1 MKTLTMKTLTCW
13 YNAITDETDVYHI
26 YVINNGNFIT
36 TFVKS
41 ERENKVLTR
50 IPHKCRET
58 LDKMRQKMMEI
69 SA

>member
-1 MKTLTMKTLTCW
+1 MKTLTCW
-13 YNAITDETDVYHI
+13 YNTITDETCNDIFHI

-41 ERENKVLTR
+41 EKENRVL
-50 IPHKCRET
+50 IPVPHKCREA
-58 LDKMRQKMMEI
+58 LGEMRQKMMEI

>member
-1 MKTLTMKTLTCW
+1 MKTLTCW
-13 YNAITDETDVYHI
+13 YNTITDETCNDIYHI

-41 ERENKVLTR
+41 ERENKVL
-50 IPHKCRET
+50 IPVPPKCRET

-69 SA
+69 AA